1 MKIATFLC
9 ALITAGGIWS
19 AALAGEFPRASRPEE
34 VGLSTARLKRLT
46 DAFEADV
53 QKGAIPGAMILIARQ
68 GKIAYFHPCGFL
80 DREKQ
85 VPMTSDAIF
94 RIASMTKPIVS
105 VAVMMLVEEGKLQI
119 AYPIDRY
126 LPELKG
132 LKVGTEKLDPVSGQ
146 LSLVLEPAQREIT
159 VQDLLR
165 HTSGITYGQF
175 GNSLVQQ
182 AYNAAKMMDLEQT
195 NAEMVTKLSKLPLRY
210 QPGSTFEYGMSVDV
224 LGRLVEVLSEMDLQ
238 RFLKERICQP
248 LGMPDTDFVVPVEN
262 ARRIAEPQVD
272 KGTGK
277 RPPIARG
284 DLTVAPKWFSGGGG
298 MVSTASDYAR
308 FCQMLLNGGELD
320 GVRLLSRKTIEL
332 MTSQHLPPG
341 VGYGSYTPS
350 LGLAAPTPEM
360 GYGFGL
366 GFAVR
371 MEPGRNP
378 HPGSVGDFGWG
389 GAYGTYFWV
398 DPREKLIAILMLQAP
413 VERRHYRSLLRDLVY
428 QAVVE

>member
-1 MKIATFLC
+1 
-9 ALITAGGIWS
+9 
-19 AALAGEFPRASRPEE
+19 
-34 VGLSTARLKRLT
+34 
-46 DAFEADV
+46 
-53 QKGAIPGAMILIARQ
+53 
-68 GKIAYFHPCGFL
+68 
-80 DREKQ
+80 
-85 VPMTSDAIF
+85 
-94 RIASMTKPIVS
+94 
-105 VAVMMLVEEGKLQI
+105 
-119 AYPIDRY
+119 
-126 LPELKG
+126 
-132 LKVGTEKLDPVSGQ
+132 
-146 LSLVLEPAQREIT
+146 
-159 VQDLLR
+159 
-165 HTSGITYGQF
+165 
-175 GNSLVQQ
+175 
-182 AYNAAKMMDLEQT
+182 
-195 NAEMVTKLSKLPLRY
+195 
-210 QPGSTFEYGMSVDV
+210 
-224 LGRLVEVLSEMDLQ
+224 
-238 RFLKERICQP
+238 
-248 LGMPDTDFVVPVEN
+248 
-262 ARRIAEPQVD
+262 
-272 KGTGK
+272 
-277 RPPIARG
+277 
-284 DLTVAPKWFSGGGG
+284 

-398 DPREKLIAILMLQAP
+398 DTREKLIAILMLQAP